1 MFEVFGAAYHLDG
14 KESVSSIR
22 ILVLGMFLF
31 ESIISMSFNSHHADS
46 NLHFNRKKKDENAS
60 GYDDTDHSNETYA
73 SEEDEDLPLE
83 EQSTVMRILQSGSIG
98 GSSSGAP
105 VYEEVDSFSAESP
118 RYAIRPQAVTYRSQ
132 PIPPPPPQASSPPES
147 KLVALDAQERSQIE
161 PEEEMKISPNS
172 SGRDFLSESLR
183 DFSIGSRKSSP
194 DPSGDRLRALPPF
207 SADSASDDITND
219 ELFEVQEQVSRAQS
233 YVTHDSNI
241 SEELDEPRSLPIPP
255 QYDVKQGAR
264 HNVSNSS
271 NLSPLNESSKE
282 GRRSS
287 DSQIRSESGSER
299 SASRSGSRRS
309 GSQQS
314 GSYDSG
320 SRQSGSRRSG
330 SYHSGSKHSSEHSQ
344 EMEQIPPPP
353 VYRPKA
359 VRQKSQSSQ
368 PKSKSRSR
376 SGSGSRGKGRSGS
389 RGKGRNG
396 SRESARSKRS
406 QRNQEIYTD
415 SDNDSAE
422 DSPPPTLSDSG
433 KSQKSNL
440 SGFSQGSPA
449 TQSRSKSTRSGK
461 KKGPPPPPFQRSEV
475 DESPQYF
482 TDHDSRRPVSSVF
495 TKSGLSGEDSVVS
508 DPTLDA
514 AFHNA
519 PAPVPVPTRNTS
531 ARIPRNHSDPS
542 FDKDKSVTSSPGSD
556 SPEKF
561 RRSSSDELPP
571 SEKNSNGS
579 GDEKVDNIV
588 AAALAYAEKT
598 HSLSSFG
605 HQISPA
611 PQSHKPKKRP
621 SGSSSSRRRR
631 RKSDPEVRSHTSGTS
646 SGIGSSAVG
655 SGAVSG
661 ASGVVSGASLHS
673 FYSGDD
679 GKKSLE
685 SKGTQP
691 SVADMVSAA
700 LAYAE
705 ETRQQQRQRSEK
717 SQSSSKHTKSV
728 GSMFSDSD
736 AYSEEADEKNEFKC

>member
-1 MFEVFGAAYHLDG
+1 M
-14 KESVSSIR
+14 KC
-22 ILVLGMFLF
+22 LF
-31 ESIISMSFNSHHADS
+31 ESIISTSSNSHHAES
-46 NLHFNRKKKDENAS
+46 ILHFNRKRKDEKSS
-60 GYDDTDHSNETYA
+60 GYDDDADHSDETFA
-73 SEEDEDLPLE
+73 SEDEDLPRE
-83 EQSTVMRILQSGSIG
+83 EESTVMRILRDGSVG

-118 RYAIRPQAVTYRSQ
+118 RYAIQ
-132 PIPPPPPQASSPPES
+132 PDASSYRAQPPVPKAPS
-147 KLVALDAQERSQIE
+147 PPDSNLVALNTQEPLERSQIE
-161 PEEEMKISPNS
+161 PEEEMKLSPNS
-172 SGRDFLSESLR
+172 SALLSESMR

-219 ELFEVQEQVSRAQS
+219 DLFGVQEQVSRAQS
-233 YVTHDSNI
+233 YVTQDSNV

-255 QYDVKQGAR
+255 KYDVKQGAR
-264 HNVSNSS
+264 HNLSSSS

-287 DSQIRSESGSER
+287 DSQMRSQSGSER
-299 SASRSGSRRS
+299 SASQSSRRS

-314 GSYDSG
+314 GSNHSG
-320 SRQSGSRRSG
+320 SRQSGSRQSG

-353 VYRPKA
+353 VYRPKP
-359 VRQKSQSSQ
+359 VRQKSQSNRS
-368 PKSKSRSR
+368 KSKSRSR
-376 SGSGSRGKGRSGS
+376 SGSGSRGKSRNASHESGR
-389 RGKGRNG
+389 K
-396 SRESARSKRS
+396 S

-415 SDNDSAE
+415 SDHDSAE
-422 DSPPPTLSDSG
+422 DSPPPTISDSG
-433 KSQKSNL
+433 QSQGSNL
-440 SGFSQGSPA
+440 SGFSQRSPA
-449 TQSRSKSTRSGK
+449 TKSRSISSKSGK
-461 KKGPPPPPFQRSEV
+461 NKGPPPPPFQRSEV

-482 TDHDSRRPVSSVF
+482 TDHDSRRPVNSVF

-556 SPEKF
+556 SPEKGY

-571 SEKNSNGS
+571 SEKNSSGS
-579 GDEKVDNIV
+579 GDDKVDNIV

-598 HSLSSFG
+598 HSLSSYD
-605 HQISPA
+605 HQTGSPA
-611 PQSHKPKKRP
+611 PQSRKAKKRP
-621 SGSSSSRRRR
+621 SGSSSKRRR
-631 RKSDPEVRSHTSGTS
+631 RKSDPETRASQSTS
-646 SGIGSSAVG
+646 SGVGSSVLG

-661 ASGVVSGASLHS
+661 ASAAVSGASLHS

-691 SVADMVSAA
+691 SVQDMVSAA

-705 ETRQQQRQRSEK
+705 ETRQQQRQKSEK
-717 SQSSSKHTKSV
+717 SQASSKHTKSV

-736 AYSEEADEKNEFKC
+736 AGSYSADEKNEFKC